1 MRLKDEVN
9 RIRKE
14 LDEQLKHRE
23 MLEDEVNN
31 LNQQLLRMNYE
42 EEVISVLRS

>member
-23 MLEDEVNN
+23 ILEDEVNN

>member
-1 MRLKDEVN
+1 VN

>member
-1 MRLKDEVN
+1 VN

-42 EEVISVLRS
+42 EEVISVLRF